1 MCAFKLYQRRKIYG
15 QTNQTKSQTHFCG
28 NACADCHVSH
38 SALHSAFGVVGDVA
52 ITASAA
58 SDVYLTDFLPI
69 SASGT
74 ATGYS
79 TYDNHFYKIEWSGI
93 NTPGTSSVQLYI
105 AICDNPYAQRLRCY
119 INNKNEMI
127 VLYTSA
133 SDSSW
138 WEPSHITNLAPGQ
151 SSDGYT
157 KYEKLGKGASNTSI
171 PHVYKKVCTVT
182 CMAANTPTWNWSDDF
197 TACTA
202 TFTCSANSSL
212 TATVNADVTTSGN
225 TATASVTFNGTS
237 YTDTKSLVTNYN
249 ITYVLN
255 GGTNASGNPSTYAN
269 NVGVS
274 SFAAPTREHYT
285 FGGWYDNAYWLGTPV
300 TSIPAGSSGD
310 RTLYAK
316 WTIDSYTVTW
326 KNSDGSTLKTEQVNY
341 GATPVYSGATP
352 VKPATAQYTY
362 TFTGWSPRIAAVR
375 GDQTYKAQFTKTP
388 ITTHFFQ
395 SGNTYTIHD
404 ATGWDIFCDCLQVSA
419 TACRITTPTTV
430 SRARPFCLLTISPSH
445 A

>member
-1 MCAFKLYQRRKIYG
+1 MK
-15 QTNQTKSQTHFCG
+15 QTLKKS
-28 NACADCHVSH
+28 VSILL
-38 SALHSAFGVVGDVA
+38 SLIMVFSLFTIVP
-52 ITASAA
+52 ITASAEE
-58 SDVYLTDFLPI
+58 SDVYLTDFLPV

-93 NTPGTSSVQLYI
+93 NTSETTSVKLYI
-105 AICDNPYAQRLRCY
+105 AIRDNPYYYQRLRCNR
-119 INNKNEMI
+119 NNGDAMV
-127 VLYTSA
+127 VLYASA
-133 SDSSW
+133 SDSP
-138 WEPSHITNLAPGQ
+138 WESSYITNLTPGQ

-157 KYEKLGKGASNTSI
+157 SYPKLGKGASNTSI

-237 YTDTKSLVTNYN
+237 YTVTNYN

-255 GGTNASGNPSTYAN
+255 GGKNASGNPSTYAD

-274 SFAAPTREHYT
+274 SFAAPTRKHYT